1 MESILKRFSNELAKV
16 AGVPDIFQILVDCFQ
31 TLNKDVYSVCLTID
45 QQTFEIVPVRDI
57 DRILMKN
64 IQKSIDQGICGQIL
78 EPNKIVILEDQVRF
92 GMNENENLLLFP
104 LAYKQTQFGMIVL
117 VLPKT
122 VLEEME
128 TMRDELNGLSILASM
143 YMGFSKSL
151 LLEQEL
157 NRQHAE
163 IEGRLNNI
171 VQNVVHGLVTLDND
185 NVVTIFNKNAEFI
198 FGLAANTVLGK
209 SYRDAFSEK
218 LVRSFDILVESTLIE
233 GSILDYE
240 VTVEI
245 TPSLTIPVGISSS
258 VLYDPQGANQGII
271 FVCRDMSLTKE
282 VNRLKDLDKMKS
294 EFVSMVSHELKNPI
308 AIIKS
313 SVETL
318 QAARRLGKSLGE
330 DFENNTLQSIQ
341 EEINRLSQLIND
353 ILNLARIESGR
364 VEIKKEP
371 TNVERMLG
379 SIAHMYKIHEETHP
393 ITVTIKE
400 DVPTAVLL
408 DPDKIKQ
415 VLINYVGNAVKYS
428 PQGCPIEMIASMDGD
443 YFKVAVKDS
452 GIGIPEDKQAHV
464 FQKFSRIST
473 PETQSISGTGLGL
486 SICKKIV
493 ELHRGSVWFESEY
506 QKGSTFGFSL
516 LVSGFDK
523 DSAKAAHQRELESE
537 DSAHAE

>member
-1 MESILKRFSNELAKV
+1 MENILKHFTNEIGKV
-16 AGVPDIFQILVDCFQ
+16 THAPDVFQILVDCFQ
-31 TLNKDVYSVCLTID
+31 HLHKDIFSVCLKID
-45 QQTFEIVPVRDI
+45 METFEIVPVRDI

-64 IQKSIDQGICGQIL
+64 IQKSIDKGICGQVL
-78 EPNKIVILEDQVRF
+78 EPNKIVILTDQERF
-92 GMNENENLLLFP
+92 AMRENENFILIP
-104 LAYKQTQFGMIVL
+104 LTYNRVQFGIV
-117 VLPKT
+117 VVVFPKS
-122 VLEEME
+122 LCEEFE
-128 TMRDELNGLSILASM
+128 EIREDLNGLSVIASH
-143 YMGFSKSL
+143 YMGLSQAF
-151 LLEQEL
+151 LLEQEV
-157 NRQHAE
+157 NRQHVE

-171 VQNVVHGLVTLDND
+171 VQNVVHGLMTLDTN

-198 FGLAANTVLGK
+198 FGIAASSVIGK
-209 SYRDAFSEK
+209 SYRESFSDK

-240 VTVEI
+240 VEVDI
-245 TPSLTIPVGISSS
+245 SPSLTIPVGISSS
-258 VLYDPQGANQGII
+258 ILYDPQGIQQGII
-271 FVCRDMSLTKE
+271 FVCRDMSLTRE

-318 QAARRLGKSLGE
+318 QAARRLGKSLGA
-330 DFENNTLQSIQ
+330 DFENNTLVSIH

-353 ILNLARIESGR
+353 ILNLARIESGK

-371 TNVERMLG
+371 TNIERLLE

-393 ITVTIKE
+393 ITVKIE
-400 DVPTAVLL
+400 EAVPKSVLL

-428 PQGCPIEMIASMDGD
+428 PKGCAIEMKAAMDGANL
-443 YFKVAVKDS
+443 KVAVSDS
-452 GIGIPEDKQAHV
+452 GIGIPDDKKDAV

-486 SICKKIV
+486 SICKKII
-493 ELHRGSVWFESEY
+493 ELHRGSVWFESQY
-506 QKGSTFGFSL
+506 QKGSTFGFTL
-516 LVSGFDK
+516 LVTGIDK
-523 DSAKAAHQRELESE
+523 DSAKAAQQREFDEE
-537 DSAHAE
+537 KEAK